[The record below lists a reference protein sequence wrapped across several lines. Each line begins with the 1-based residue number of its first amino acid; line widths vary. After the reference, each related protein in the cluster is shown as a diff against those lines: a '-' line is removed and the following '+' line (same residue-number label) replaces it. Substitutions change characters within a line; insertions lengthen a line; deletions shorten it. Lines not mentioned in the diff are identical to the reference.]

1 MPALE
6 KPIDWARAE
15 FAVLAHFFKEEMK
28 MLREVKV
35 EEGIVRGLPASDP
48 RITVYKGVPFAKPP
62 VGKLR
67 FAPPQKADKWE
78 GVRDCFAFG
87 PVCPQ
92 PGALENPPDD
102 DLYGKEW
109 CVDTELPMDDDC
121 LYLNVWTP
129 ARKNDEKLP
138 VYFWIFGGG
147 WQVGNSSE
155 MEFDGERIARRGIVV
170 VTINYRV
177 NLFGF
182 TCHKDITKD
191 YPENPANF
199 GLQDQ
204 QMALKWVSRNIASFG
219 GDPNNITIGG
229 QSAGAGSVIF
239 HIENP
244 ESRKYFKR
252 AVVESGLFIN
262 PFRDVFPRHSVGD
275 AEKIGEEFFKF
286 CGVKSLDEARNL
298 PVDVLQKKWSDWGGF
313 FKSAETWGPIY
324 DGNFMR
330 GDIIECIEK
339 DGLEPPPLLI
349 GFTKDEFFDAP
360 VQGSKEGAISTV
372 ELGLRKLI
380 KAEEEKGLKAKN
392 FVYKFDVPIPGWD
405 NPGDFHSVD
414 LWFFFETLAKCWRPF
429 SGVHYDM
436 ARHICD
442 YLCNFVKTGNPNCGG
457 EIKGGVRYIPV
468 KDEYKKRMEAEDEK
482 LPEWRPF
489 SSENPECMFFT
500 TECELK
506 TFPPSDEIKKYL

>member
-1 MPALE
+1 
-6 KPIDWARAE
+6 K
-15 FAVLAHFFKEEMK
+15 
-28 MLREVKV
+28 
-35 EEGIVRGLPASDP
+35 GI
-48 RITVYKGVPFAKPP
+48 PFAKPP

-67 FAPPQKADKWE
+67 FAPPQKAEPWE
-78 GVRDCFAFG
+78 GVRECYKFSA
-87 PVCPQ
+87 VCPQ
-92 PGALENPPDD
+92 ADALVNPPDD

-129 ARKNDEKLP
+129 ARKSDEKLP

-147 WQVGNSSE
+147 WQVGNASE

-182 TCHKDITKD
+182 TCHKDITKE
-191 YPENPANF
+191 YPDNPANF

-204 QMALKWVSRNIASFG
+204 QMALKWVSRNIAAFG
-219 GDPNNITIGG
+219 GDPDNITIGG
-229 QSAGAGSVIF
+229 QSAGGGSVIF

-252 AVVESGLFIN
+252 AVVESGLFVN
-262 PFRDVFPRHSVGD
+262 PFRNVFPRHTVAD
-275 AEKIGEEFFKF
+275 AEKLGEEFFEF
-286 CGVKSLDEARNL
+286 CGVKSLEEARAL
-298 PVDVLQKKWSDWGGF
+298 PVSTLMQKWSDWGGF
-313 FKSAETWGPIY
+313 FKSVQTWVPVS
-324 DGNFMR
+324 DGKFMR
-330 GDIIECIEK
+330 DDLIDRVEK

-349 GFTKDEFFDAP
+349 GYTPDEFLEGP
-360 VQGSKEGAISTV
+360 VLGNKEGQISMV

-380 KAEEEKGLKAKN
+380 MAEEKRGLKAKN
-392 FVYKFDVPIPGWD
+392 YVYQFAVPIPGWD

-429 SGVHYDM
+429 KGYHYDM

-442 YLCNFVKTGNPNCGG
+442 YLCNFVKTGNPNDSG
-457 EIKGGVRYIPV
+457 ENKGGVRYIPV
-468 KDEYKKRMEAEDEK
+468 KDEFKKREAEEK
-482 LPEWRPF
+482 ENLPAWKPF
-489 SSENPECMFFT
+489 TTEDPECMFFES
-500 TECELK
+500 ECRPGKLE
-506 TFPPSDEIKKYL
+506 PSAEIKKYL